1 MRAMVRPIAALS
13 ALLLL
18 ALAGRAHGQER
29 YFQEG
34 RTDTIS
40 FNVDRE
46 RNTQQ
51 RILIASLFGGAVV
64 FGGVGLLFHIDSKN
78 KADEVSTDSGRHTGR
93 IYTEELDDTRSAAI
107 RSRNFAIASYALVT
121 GAEAV
126 RVGRKLGISA
136 IPTVWKMFPVLH
148 VSHAAGFWSGLA
160 QYLRKPDWRDEPERI
175 PAEKPILR
183 AV

>member
-1 MRAMVRPIAALS
+1 MVRPIAALS

-40 FNVDRE
+40 FNVDRK

-51 RILIASLFGGAVV
+51 RILIASLFGGTVV

-93 IYTEELDDTRSAAI
+93 IYSEELDDTRSAAI
-107 RSRNFAIASYALVT
+107 RSRNFAIASYALGGGLLVGT
-121 GAEAV
+121 FIAYLLTDPGQETIHVGTEPDHDPGARLMVAPIEGGAL
-126 RVGRKLGISA
+126 VGG
-136 IPTVWKMFPVLH
+136 
-148 VSHAAGFWSGLA
+148 G
-160 QYLRKPDWRDEPERI
+160 WRF
-175 PAEKPILR
+175 
-183 AV
+183 